1 MKKQLAVVVLLALT
15 SLAQAEMTSFTHD
28 FHALYTASPKKLTI
42 TNTNHTGT
50 TNSTT
55 HDLVYSCAGTAVFTY
70 ETVNPE
76 GSQKMSIS
84 MPSTTAIAST
94 TTAIENLKQVEIV
107 RLPVGNTK
115 NIQIQVSEYADF
127 RTIITNDTTIY
138 YTSGVVEARFPKGT
152 YYVRLVKT
160 NNTNLFVTSIIYYQE
175 PCHCL
180 RVVSE

>member
-28 FHALYTASPKKLTI
+28 FHALYTASPKKLTV

-50 TNSTT
+50 TSDTS
-55 HDLVYSCAGTAVFTY
+55 HDLVYSCSGTAVFAY
-70 ETVNPE
+70 EDINPF
-76 GSQKMSIS
+76 GYQKLSVS
-84 MPSTTAIAST
+84 MPSSTAVVATTS
-94 TTAIENLKQVEIV
+94 AIEGLKRVEIM
-107 RLPVGNTK
+107 RMPVGNTG

-160 NNTNLFVTSIIYYQE
+160 NNNNLFVTSIIYYQE